1 MNIKGMILMAI
12 INNGMIKARVKG
24 VDQTIRW
31 FAKEEEQCKIGAQNG
46 VMKAAEYLTQKVKDK
61 FGSYQSTGGTGGGPW
76 ARLKIETMI
85 RKAKKYG
92 FSGKPLI
99 GYGDMKESIRPIKGG
114 KGTISASVGSDD
126 PKMAYHVFG
135 APKRNLPPRDT
146 LLCTAVEEK
155 DACHDIIAEEVYNS
169 I

>member
-1 MNIKGMILMAI
+1 MAI
-12 INNGMIKARVKG
+12 LNDGLVKVRVKG

-31 FAKEEEQCKIGAQNG
+31 FAKEEERCKVGAQNG
-46 VMKAAEYLTQKVKDK
+46 VMKAAEYLMQKVKSK
-61 FGSYQSTGGTGGGPW
+61 FGSYQQTGGTGGGPW

-85 RKAKKYG
+85 KKAKKYG
-92 FSGKPLI
+92 FSGRPLI
-99 GYGDMKESIRPIKGG
+99 GYGGMKESIHVIKGG

-126 PKMAYHVFG
+126 PKMAHHVFG
-135 APKRNLPPRDT
+135 APKKNVPPRDT

-155 DACHDIIAEEVYNS
+155 KKCHDIIADEVYKS